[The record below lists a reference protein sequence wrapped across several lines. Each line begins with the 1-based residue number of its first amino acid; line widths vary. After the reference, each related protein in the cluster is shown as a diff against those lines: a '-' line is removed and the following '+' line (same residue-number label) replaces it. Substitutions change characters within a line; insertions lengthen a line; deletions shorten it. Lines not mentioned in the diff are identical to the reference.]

1 MSSSHQ
7 SSDIQNQIFEE
18 NIEVEIQFIP
28 IVFFGRLEERK
39 GLCTFVQAIQGLQD
53 ELRRTIKVIF
63 MGKVVPLYS
72 AKLKHLN
79 SEEYLKRE
87 LEGVVNYEI
96 ISNFYS
102 QQAIQ
107 YIRDLG
113 SAIVC
118 LTSPQENFPN
128 TALEMG
134 QLPVTLVVSDTGGF
148 RETLQLVQRQDCL
161 YWFQPKDEESL
172 QEQLESAIVSY
183 PSHPQVAEKSTL
195 ENVNRKLLE
204 EKINYIETAFQQA
217 KPFEKT
223 TVKVTIGVIS
233 HQQGKYLIDCLSSLE
248 MQTYPHIEIIV
259 IDDHSK
265 DKNSQELFNHASSV
279 YPHYQF
285 ISHSHRKGIG
295 KIRNEILSTATGE
308 YFLFFSPQV
317 TFYPQTVEKFIE
329 TAVNN
334 EADIVTCA
342 QKEVGKEEKII
353 SYSGGTLPTMMHKNV
368 YGGECCL
375 FSRQILKKFGHTE
388 DKAITT
394 QNWEILTAAVVT
406 GKKIIYYPYPL
417 YEYHPNEN
425 SIAEIDDSAKYS
437 LRQYLGKISPSEWT
451 SRQIYLLLTAVQQLQ
466 DLPAQMY
473 DIQFQLTR
481 SQQKLD
487 ECQNFLRQLEE
498 NNMGEESTGE
508 VIIYY
513 DDEKVKQ
520 KIEKIEYSLY
530 EAKERIAAMES
541 SKFWQ
546 LREKWFTIKKNL
558 GLSVDE

>member
-1 MSSSHQ
+1 MSSKNQ
-7 SSDIQNQIFEE
+7 FSDIQNQVSVE
-18 NIEVEIQFIP
+18 NIESQSIP

-39 GLCTFVQAIQGLQD
+39 GLCTFVKAIQGLTD
-53 ELRRTIKVIF
+53 ELRKKIKVIF

-72 AKLKHLN
+72 SELKHLN

-107 YIRDLG
+107 YIRDLD
-113 SAIVC
+113 SVIVC

-161 YWFQPKDEESL
+161 YWFQPQDEESL
-172 QEQLESAIVSY
+172 QLQLESAIESY
-183 PSHPQVAEKSTL
+183 PEYPQVAQKSTL
-195 ENVNRKLLE
+195 ENINRKLLE
-204 EKINYIETAFQQA
+204 EKVNYIETAFQQA

-223 TVKVTIGVIS
+223 TAVVTIGIIN
-233 HQQGKYLIDCLSSLE
+233 HQQGEYLIDCLSSLE

-259 IDDHSK
+259 IDDHST
-265 DKNSQELFNHASSV
+265 DGNSQELFNHASSL
-279 YPHYQF
+279 YPNYQF
-285 ISHSHRKGIG
+285 ISNSHRKGVG
-295 KIRNEILSTATGE
+295 SIRNEILRKATGD
-308 YFLFFSPQV
+308 YFLFLSPQV
-317 TFYPQTVEKFIE
+317 TFYPQTVEKFVE

-334 EADIVTCA
+334 QADIVTSA
-342 QKEVGKEEKII
+342 QKEVGKEEKIV
-353 SYSGGTLPTMMHKNV
+353 SYSGGTLPTMMQKNV

-375 FSRQILKKFGHTE
+375 FSRQILTRFSHTE
-388 DKAITT
+388 DKTITT

-406 GKKIIYYPYPL
+406 GKKILSYPYPL
-417 YEYHPNEN
+417 YEYHIKEN
-425 SIAEIDDSAKYS
+425 STTIIDDRAKYS
-437 LRQYLGKISPSEWT
+437 LRQYLGKIPPQEWT
-451 SRQIYLLLTAVQQLQ
+451 SRQIYMLLTAIQQLQ
-466 DLPAQMY
+466 DLPSQVY
-473 DIQFQLTR
+473 DLQFQLDR
-481 SQQKLD
+481 SQQKLN
-487 ECQNFLRQLEE
+487 ECQNLLRQLEE
-498 NNMGEESTGE
+498 NNTGEESGGE

-513 DDEKVKQ
+513 DDDKVKQ
-520 KIEKIEYSLY
+520 EIEKIEYSLY

-546 LREKWFTIKKNL
+546 LREKWFKIKKNL
-558 GLSVDE
+558 GLPVDE

>member
-1 MSSSHQ
+1 MSSKNQ
-7 SSDIQNQIFEE
+7 FSDIQNQVSLE
-18 NIEVEIQFIP
+18 NIESQSIP

-39 GLCTFVQAIQGLQD
+39 GLCTFVKAIQGLGD
-53 ELRRTIKVIF
+53 EFRVKIKVIF

-72 AKLKHLN
+72 AELKHLN

-96 ISNFYS
+96 IRNFYS

-107 YIRDLG
+107 YIRDLD

-148 RETLQLVQRQDCL
+148 RETLGLVQRQDCL
-161 YWFQPKDEESL
+161 YWFQPQDEESL
-172 QEQLESAIVSY
+172 QLQLESSIESY
-183 PSHPQVAEKSTL
+183 PQYPQVAEKSTL
-195 ENVNRKLLE
+195 ENINRKLLE
-204 EKINYIETAFQQA
+204 EKVHYIETAFQEA

-223 TVKVTIGVIS
+223 TAVVTIGVIS
-233 HQQGKYLIDCLSSLE
+233 HQQGEYLIDCLSSLE
-248 MQTYPHIEIIV
+248 MQTYSHIEIIV
-259 IDDHSK
+259 IDDHSS
-265 DKNSQELFNHASSV
+265 DKNSQELFSHASSV
-279 YPHYQF
+279 FPHYQF
-285 ISHSHRKGIG
+285 ISHSHRQGIG
-295 KIRNEILSTATGE
+295 KICNEIFTKATGD

-334 EADIVTCA
+334 QADIVTSA
-342 QKEVGKEEKII
+342 QKEVGKEEKIV
-353 SYSGGTLPTMMHKNV
+353 SYSGGTLPTMMQKNV

-375 FSRQILKKFGHTE
+375 FSRQILERFSHTE

-417 YEYHPNEN
+417 YEYHIKEN
-425 SIAEIDDSAKYS
+425 STTIIDDRAKYS
-437 LRQYLGKISPSEWT
+437 LRQYLGKIPPQEWT
-451 SRQIYLLLTAVQQLQ
+451 SRQIYMLLTAIQQLQ
-466 DLPAQMY
+466 DLPTQVY
-473 DIQFQLTR
+473 DLQFQLDR

-498 NNMGEESTGE
+498 NNTESEKNTT
-508 VIIYY
+508 IYN
-513 DDEKVKQ
+513 DDERVKQ
-520 KIEKIEYSLY
+520 EIERIEYSLY
-530 EAKERIAAMES
+530 EAKERINAMES

-546 LREKWFTIKKNL
+546 LREKWFKIKKTL
-558 GLSVDE
+558 GLPVEE

>member
-1 MSSSHQ
+1 MV
-7 SSDIQNQIFEE
+7 NKEKAMKY
-18 NIEVEIQFIP
+18 IP

-39 GLCTFVQAIQGLQD
+39 GLCTFVQAIQGLEE
-53 ELRRTIKVIF
+53 ELRAKIKVIF

-72 AKLKHLN
+72 APLKHLN

-107 YIRDLG
+107 YIRDLD

-161 YWFQPKDEESL
+161 YWFEPKDEESL
-172 QEQLESAIVSY
+172 QAQLESAIASY
-183 PSHPQVAEKSTL
+183 PQFPQVAPKSTL
-195 ENVNRKLLE
+195 ENINRKLLE
-204 EKINYIETAFQQA
+204 EKINYIETAFKQT
-217 KPFEKT
+217 KPFEKAT
-223 TVKVTIGVIS
+223 AKVTIGVIS
-233 HQQGKYLIDCLSSLE
+233 YQQGDYLNDCLSSLE
-248 MQTYPHIEIIV
+248 MQTYPHIEVIV

-265 DKNSQELFNHASSV
+265 DKNSQELFHHVSSL
-279 YPHYQF
+279 YPNYQF
-285 ISHSHRKGIG
+285 ISNSHHQGIG
-295 KIRNEILSTATGE
+295 KIRNEIVSKGTGD

-334 EADIVTCA
+334 QADIVTSA
-342 QKEVGKEEKII
+342 QKEVGKEEKIV
-353 SYSGGTLPTMMHKNV
+353 SYPGGTLPTMMQKNV

-375 FSRQILKKFGHTE
+375 FSRQILEKFPPTE

-417 YEYHPNEN
+417 YEYHLGEN
-425 SIAEIDDSAKYS
+425 STTQIDDRAKYS
-437 LRQYLGKISPSEWT
+437 LRQFLAKIPPREWT
-451 SRQIYLLLTAVQQLQ
+451 SRQIYMLLTAIQQLQ
-466 DLPAQMY
+466 DLPSQVY
-473 DIQFQLTR
+473 DLQYQLSE
-481 SQQKLD
+481 SQNKLND
-487 ECQNFLRQLEE
+487 CQNFLRQLDES
-498 NNMGEESTGE
+498 NAGEDSGKEK
-508 VIIYY
+508 IIYY
-513 DDEKVKQ
+513 DDERLKQ
-520 KIEKIEYSLY
+520 EMERIEYSLY

-546 LREKWFTIKKNL
+546 LREKWFKLKKTL
-558 GLSVDE
+558 GLPVND